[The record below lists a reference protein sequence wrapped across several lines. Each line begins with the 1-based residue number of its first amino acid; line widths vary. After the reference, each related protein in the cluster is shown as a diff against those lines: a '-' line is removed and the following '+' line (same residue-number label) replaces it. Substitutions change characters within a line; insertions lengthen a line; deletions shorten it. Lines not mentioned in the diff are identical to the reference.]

1 MSLVN
6 YTLKNNN
13 QSSII
18 VYSVMLLESIVA
30 RDNDFFNR
38 LI

>member
-1 MSLVN
+1 MSLVH